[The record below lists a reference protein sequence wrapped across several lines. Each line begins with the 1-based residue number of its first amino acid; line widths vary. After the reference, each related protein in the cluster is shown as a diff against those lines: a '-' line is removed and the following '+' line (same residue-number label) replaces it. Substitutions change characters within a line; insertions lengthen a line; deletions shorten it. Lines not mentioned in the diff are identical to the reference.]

1 MPKGWRWHLLPF
13 AFWCVYSVFWQYQSL
28 DYKYNSYI
36 DAWHPELPYR
46 DITFW
51 LPEDPL
57 GLRDHINDLTM
68 VSIFV

>member
-1 MPKGWRWHLLPF
+1 
-13 AFWCVYSVFWQYQSL
+13 L